1 MRRPTFTPSPLLR
14 ALPACLLACLPGA
27 ASAYQPE
34 PAPVPREVLVVNRY
48 ADDEA
53 QGSLRWAITT
63 ANAAPG
69 RYRIEIAAV
78 GAAPYVIKPTRPLP
92 EIKGPVAIVGV
103 PWQQAGQFVAI
114 DGSAYVTGEGTKACP
129 GAVEGQFGTNVRTT
143 TLPGL
148 VLRDT
153 QGVELAGLEV
163 RNFCIGVLV
172 NRASGSEIHD
182 NRIVA
187 NKGGA
192 GLMLTGDDGNGQ
204 STPTTTVHNRVVRNE
219 FIDNGDGLELTRGA
233 AWNLVADNVFRSTD
247 ANAEPSQGIE
257 ILWGNDNTVIR
268 NRFENYSDGLQIN
281 WGNRNTIAAN
291 TFTGN
296 SIGVSLTGRDNVVD
310 GNTITGNGIGV
321 AVRPQPTSLPNRIS
335 ANVITGNGLKIER
348 CQAGGACVPGQPRG
362 AIVFGVPGL
371 EHAIF
376 VGSRGIGVDPDPA
389 KKAKICS
396 DHIND
401 NCQPAP
407 NGGIVAPVIDSA
419 RRSGKGLSIDGHF
432 SGVPSTVHRIEVFGN
447 AKASDDEAAHYLGSI
462 SVATDTQGQGRFS
475 YTSDDATAV
484 GGVTSTVT
492 ALDGATSPLSAPHA
506 VGR

>member
-1 MRRPTFTPSPLLR
+1 MRRSVSFAGLLPV
-14 ALPACLLACLPGA
+14 ALLAWLPVA
-27 ASAYQPE
+27 AAHQAEPT
-34 PAPVPREVLVVNRY
+34 PAPRQVLTVDRY
-48 ADDEA
+48 ADDDA
-53 QGSLRWAITT
+53 PGSLRWAITT
-63 ANAAPG
+63 ANQAPG
-69 RYRIEIAAV
+69 TYRIEIAAV
-78 GAAPYVIKPTRPLP
+78 GTAPYVIKPAKPLP
-92 EIKGPVAIVGV
+92 AINGPVAIVGL
-103 PWQQAGQFVAI
+103 PWQQAGQYVAI
-114 DGSAYVTGEGTKACP
+114 DGAAYVTGEGTKACP
-129 GAVEGQFGTNVRTT
+129 GAVEGQYGTNVRTT

-148 VLRDT
+148 ILRDT
-153 QGVELAGLEV
+153 QGVELAGLEI

-192 GLMLTGDDGNGQ
+192 GVMLTGDDGSGQ
-204 STPTTTVHNRVVRNE
+204 STATTTIHNRIVRNE
-219 FIDNGDGLELTRGA
+219 FLDNGDGLELTRGA

-247 ANAEPSQGIE
+247 ANPEPSQGIE

-310 GNTITGNGIGV
+310 DNTITGNGIGV

-335 ANVITGNGLKIER
+335 ANSITGNGLKIMR
-348 CQAGGACVPGQPRG
+348 CQAGGACVPGQRRG

-371 EHAIF
+371 EHASF
-376 VGSRGIGVDPDPA
+376 VGSRGGGVHSDPDKLA
-389 KKAKICS
+389 RICS
-396 DHIND
+396 DRVNE

-419 RRSGKGLSIDGHF
+419 RRDGQDLSVTGHF
-432 SGVPSTVHRIEVFGN
+432 LGASNTVHRIEVFGN
-447 AKASDDEAAHYLGSI
+447 AKATDDEAAHYLGSA
-462 SVATDTQGQGRFS
+462 SVATDAQGQGHFRL
-475 YTSDDATAV
+475 TLSDAA
-484 GGVTSTVT
+484 GLNGVTATVT
-492 ALDGATSPLSAPHA
+492 SLEGATSPLSAPRA